1 MLDYKDGIVL
11 LLVGRGDRLGHRRD
25 IALIDLVVFA
35 LPIAKKIKD
44 QEFSNYDIVSG
55 KDLLSGLS
63 LKVRS
68 LNLFTR
74 RLLIVNGS
82 SRKRK

>member
-1 MLDYKDGIVL
+1 MP

-25 IALIDLVVFA
+25 IAPIDLVVFA
-35 LPIAKKIKD
+35 LPIAKNIKD

-63 LKVRS
+63 L
-68 LNLFTR
+68 
-74 RLLIVNGS
+74 
-82 SRKRK
+82 